1 MPANPQ
7 GSLILTPFNRSDAA
21 ILERTIAY
29 KDYARVER
37 LTLSHRLF
45 AGGQSP
51 EITRELFISGDAVM
65 VVPFDVTNQSVLLIE
80 QFRVAPLHN
89 GEHPWMFE
97 GIAGRIDTDQAPDAV
112 ARREAVE
119 EAGCDLG
126 VMEEIGGFY
135 QSPGIF
141 AEHITYYCA
150 SADLSAAGGLYGLE
164 AEDEDIRAVVV
175 PLDEALAAVDS
186 NRIVS
191 APTALA
197 LLWIARNRARLER
210 EWARADLTKT

>member
-1 MPANPQ
+1 MSAN
-7 GSLILTPFNRSDAA
+7 SEKTLVATPFSQRDVTV
-21 ILERTIAY
+21 LEKSIAH
-29 KDYARVER
+29 KGYARVEE
-37 LTLSHRLF
+37 LTLSHGLF

-51 EITRELFISGDAVM
+51 VMSRELFISGDAVM
-65 VVPFDVTNQSVLLIE
+65 VIPFDATNQSVLLIE
-80 QFRVAPLHN
+80 QFRVAPLHR
-89 GEHPWMFE
+89 GEHPWIFE
-97 GIAGRIDTDQAPDAV
+97 GIAGRIDTGETPEAV
-112 ARREAVE
+112 ARREAME

-141 AEHITYYCA
+141 AEHITYFCA
-150 SADLSAAGGLYGLE
+150 RADLSSAGGLYGLE

-175 PLDEALAAVDS
+175 PLEEALAAVDS

-210 EWARADLTKT
+210 DWT

>member
-1 MPANPQ
+1 MPEKSRE
-7 GSLILTPFNRSDAA
+7 SLILSPFDREDAA
-21 ILERTIAY
+21 ILETTIAY

-37 LTLSHRLF
+37 LTVSHGLF
-45 AGGQSP
+45 AGGRSSA
-51 EITRELFISGDAVM
+51 ITRELFISGDAVM
-65 VVPFDVTNQSVLLIE
+65 VIPFDVANQSVLLIE
-80 QFRVAPLHN
+80 QFRVAPLHH
-89 GEHPWMFE
+89 GEHPWIFE
-97 GIAGRIDTDQAPDAV
+97 GIAGRIDTDETPDAI
-112 ARREAVE
+112 ARREARE

-126 VMEEIGGFY
+126 VMEKIGGFY

-141 AEHITYYCA
+141 AEHIAYYCA

-164 AEDEDIRAVVV
+164 DEDEDIRAVVV
-175 PLDEALAAVDS
+175 TLDEALAAVDN

-210 EWARADLTKT
+210 EWA

>member
-1 MPANPQ
+1 MPPQ
-7 GSLILTPFNRSDAA
+7 LPGSLVLTPFDRNDVTV
-21 ILERTIAY
+21 LEQTTAY

-45 AGGQSP
+45 AGGRSP

-65 VVPFDVTNQSVLLIE
+65 VIPFDVADQSVLLIE
-80 QFRVAPLHN
+80 QFRVAPLHH
-89 GEHPWMFE
+89 GEHPWIFE
-97 GIAGRIDTDQAPDAV
+97 GIAGRIDTDETPDVV
-112 ARREAVE
+112 ARREALE

-141 AEHITYYCA
+141 AEHITYFCA
-150 SADLSAAGGLYGLE
+150 RADLSAAGGLYGLE
-164 AEDEDIRAVVV
+164 AEDEDIRAVIV
-175 PLDEALAAVDS
+175 PLDEALTAVDN

-191 APTALA
+191 APTALT
-197 LLWIARNRARLER
+197 LLWIARNRARLEQ
-210 EWARADLTKT
+210 EWA